1 VALYPLLLEP
11 IYKEKVWG
19 GRALERF
26 HRTLPGGAETTVG
39 ESWEL
44 ADLDE
49 TSPSGGGGG
58 AAHTRIRNGPL
69 RERTLRDVVRD
80 FGGRVTGRIP
90 LSPVWGFPL
99 LIKYL
104 DARENVSVQVHPSPA
119 YAADHPE
126 AHLKSEAWYVVDA
139 EPGAKIYKG
148 LREDTTSEDFFKAA
162 ADGTIEELMLG
173 VPAEPGSCHFIPSGT
188 CHALGAGV
196 LVAEVQTPSDTTFRI
211 FDWGRSGREMHLAQA
226 LECVDLGP
234 VDARAFEP
242 GSERTEDGATVR
254 HVVECEHFGIHHWA
268 LGPARGHTFASGACE
283 VLMVVRGSGVLRWGK
298 LDHELAVRAGDTVLL
313 PAALASAE
321 LRATGAL
328 EALQITIPEVPE
340 EDR

>member
-1 VALYPLLLEP
+1 VALYPFLLEP

-19 GRALERF
+19 GRTLERF
-26 HRTLPGGAETTVG
+26 GRTLPGGGDATIG

-49 TSPSGGGGG
+49 TSPSGGGGA

-69 RERTLRDVVRD
+69 RERTLREVVRD
-80 FGGRVTGRIP
+80 FGGRVTGGIP

-119 YAADHPE
+119 YAAAQPD

-139 EPGAKIYKG
+139 LPGAKIYKG
-148 LREDTTSEDFFKAA
+148 LREGTTPEAFSRAVAA
-162 ADGTIEELMLG
+162 GSELMES

-196 LVAEVQTPSDTTFRI
+196 FVAEVQTPSDTTFRVY
-211 FDWGRSGREMHLAQA
+211 DWGRTGREIHLEQA
-226 LECVDLGP
+226 LECVDFGP
-234 VDARAFEP
+234 VDASAFEP
-242 GSERTEDGATVR
+242 VGERVEDGARVR
-254 HVVECEHFGIHHWA
+254 HLVECEHFGIHHWA
-268 LGPARGHTFASGACE
+268 LARGGAHTYAPGACE
-283 VLMVVRGSGVLRWGK
+283 VLMVVSGRGVLRWGQAG
-298 LDHELAVRAGDTVLL
+298 HELAVGAGDTVLL
-313 PAALASAE
+313 PAALPSVELTAAE
-321 LRATGAL
+321 DAEVL
-328 EALQITIPEVPE
+328 EITIPEVPE